1 MPYSPEDI
9 VAYAFRTRAR
19 GYDRDEVDG
28 FLDELAD
35 QIEQERASAAG
46 TEERL
51 TVLESQLAEAAESE
65 RALKR
70 TLVTVQD
77 AADRALADAREE
89 VAELRAAAD
98 RDIAEL
104 RERTDAELAEQR
116 ARAEAEAAEVLAAA
130 RAEAAAERERVRVL
144 QELDASHRTQLRD
157 HLEGALAGLAALPD
171 PFADLGLTAATAE
184 ADGQEPAAPPAADDE
199 EPAAVPAA
207 DEQRSAG
214 PTAAEVTEADD
225 AANDPWRRTP
235 DLDEQPPSDPTV
247 TAADSDDTG
256 DQSEEDRAEPPM
268 WS

>member
-35 QIEQERASAAG
+35 QIEQERASAAA

-51 TVLESQLAEAAESE
+51 VALESQLAEAMESE

-77 AADRALADAREE
+77 AADRALTEAREE

-130 RAEAAAERERVRVL
+130 RAEAAAERERVRAL
-144 QELDASHRTQLRD
+144 QELDAGHRARLREE
-157 HLEGALAGLAALPD
+157 LEGALAGLSALPD
-171 PFADLGLTAATAE
+171 PFADLGLAAAAP
-184 ADGQEPAAPPAADDE
+184 ADDDQEPL
-199 EPAAVPAA
+199 
-207 DEQRSAG
+207 AG
-214 PTAAEVTEADD
+214 PVEDD
-225 AANDPWRRTP
+225 AAPVDVPVDDQAAAAAAVDDASGEDDPAHDPWRRTP
-235 DLDEQPPSDPTV
+235 GLDEQPPSG
-247 TAADSDDTG
+247 TAAPAEDG
-256 DQSEEDRAEPPM
+256 DGAGQAPEEERGEPPI
-268 WS
+268 WG